1 MVIFV
6 CLREVLEGVFAANGQ
21 LACDF
26 EVVGDVERL
35 GIFFRQI

>member
-6 CLREVLEGVFAANGQ
+6 CSREMLEGVLLADGQ

-26 EVVGDVERL
+26 EVVGDV
-35 GIFFRQI
+35 QT